1 MTQSREEVLNK
12 AFELGRKYEKENGNC
27 AQCTV
32 AAIFGALGID
42 NEDVFRAATG
52 LSDGIGL
59 TGNGDCGALSAAAV
73 AISYLYGRKKEDFA
87 NQRKMIKSC
96 LMSKKLHDQFLAKYG
111 TLRCTDLLTKR
122 MGRSFNLWDPAEVAL
137 LEKMGMRNYTS
148 EVVADVARMAVGI
161 ILDEREREAAQK
173 KA

>member
-1 MTQSREEVLNK
+1 MAKSREEIQNL
-12 AFELGRKYEKENGNC
+12 AFDLGKKYERENGNC
-27 AQCTV
+27 SQCTL
-32 AAIFGALGID
+32 AAIFDALDIKND
-42 NEDVFRAATG
+42 DIFRAATG

-73 AISYLYGRKKEDFA
+73 AISYLYGRKKEDFT

-96 LMSKKLHDQFLAKYG
+96 LLSKKLHDQFLEKYG
-111 TLRCTDLLTKR
+111 TLRCKDLLFKR
-122 MGRSFNLWDPAEVAL
+122 MGRTFDLWNPEEVAHI
-137 LEKMGMRNYTS
+137 EETGMRNYTS
-148 EVVADVARMAVGI
+148 EVVADVARMAVSI